1 VEPAEERDD
10 QKGDGRPEDDLRT
23 TGEIIHPVHFAPIS
37 FPDPEEFLA
46 IDRRI

>member
-10 QKGDGRPEDDLRT
+10 QKGDGRPEDDLRAG
-23 TGEIIHPVHFAPIS
+23 GEVIHPVHFARIS
-37 FPDPEEFLA
+37 FPDPGDILA